1 MLQASPL
8 KNRVPHFVFG
18 QVLMNASVIASSLS
32 ACGQRHVKRRER
44 RKGAHLQQH
53 ELHPIEHRDP
63 LLRKSTGHVLPVRFP
78 SCRSVQLTKDSA
90 QRISYLVTFPTADF
104 PTFFLVQTGKQP
116 FILIL
121 DVHGERTIPTT
132 SNFVSHKLIED

>member
-1 MLQASPL
+1 M
-8 KNRVPHFVFG
+8 FG
-18 QVLMNASVIASSLS
+18 QDLMNASVIASSS
-32 ACGQRHVKRRER
+32 NEPGQLYAER
-44 RKGAHLQQH
+44 RKRKKGAHLQQR
-53 ELHPIEHRDP
+53 ELRQVEHRDP

-104 PTFFLVQTGKQP
+104 PTFFLVQTGKQS